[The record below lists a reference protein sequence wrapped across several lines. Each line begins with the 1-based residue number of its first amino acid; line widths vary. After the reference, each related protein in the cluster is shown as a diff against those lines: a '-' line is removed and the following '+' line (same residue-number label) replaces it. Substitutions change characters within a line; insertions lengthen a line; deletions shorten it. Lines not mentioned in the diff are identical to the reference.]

1 MSEGTADRHRQA
13 RGGGSDGGAEPK
25 TAVEH
30 TEGEGCGVILHFI
43 CPITLLLL
51 DESETVTHGVRVGLG
66 AGLLVEPGSLSLL
79 PEWKASC

>member
-1 MSEGTADRHRQA
+1 MGEA
-13 RGGGSDGGAEPK
+13 RGAEPK

-30 TEGEGCGVILHFI
+30 TEREGWGVILHFI

-51 DESETVTHGVRVGLG
+51 DELETVTHGMRAGLG

-79 PEWKASC
+79 PQRKASC